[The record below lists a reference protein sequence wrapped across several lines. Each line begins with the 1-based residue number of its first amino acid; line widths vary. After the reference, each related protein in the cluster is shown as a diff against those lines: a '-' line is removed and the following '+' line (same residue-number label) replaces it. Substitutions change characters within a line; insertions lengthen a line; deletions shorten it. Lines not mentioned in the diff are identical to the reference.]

1 MEGLGFRSARAL
13 GFGRGVE
20 EHSAA
25 DALWIVLVVIDGDC
39 CDCGVAERAGWIVS
53 GVRRVLVVGADAD
66 QADPAQDLRQ
76 VGGIE
81 ADAADHSANGDVG
94 NFNGKM
100 ALFRYYDGKAFN
112 ADEVMTNFLALS
124 SGGSVAA
131 HTDW

>member
-53 GVRRVLVVGADAD
+53 GVRRVLVVGADAE
-66 QADPAQDLRQ
+66 
-76 VGGIE
+76 VGLHGVVHLSESYIKMGDAPQIKVGR
-81 ADAADHSANGDVG
+81 ADAES
-94 NFNGKM
+94 
-100 ALFRYYDGKAFN
+100 KAGPL
-112 ADEVMTNFLALS
+112 EEYL
-124 SGGSVAA
+124 
-131 HTDW
+131 